1 MAAMRV
7 ILGPLSERVLRL
19 HNAPMHRLAG
29 LALRRDVLLAIAAVL
44 VGLAVGYVDSRP
56 TWDEVGVTVSLL
68 LLASAMAAGLSGRRP
83 WLWAVLVGAGV
94 PLFEIPGRGG
104 PASLVALLVS
114 GIGAAIGYAVARVA
128 ESG

>member
-1 MAAMRV
+1 MTVTNAFGMT
-7 ILGPLSERVLRL
+7 GSDSLSVTQ
-19 HNAPMHRLAG
+19 AP
-29 LALRRDVLLAIAAVL
+29 
-44 VGLAVGYVDSRP
+44 S
-56 TWDEVGVTVSLL
+56 GV
-68 LLASAMAAGLSGRRP
+68 
-83 WLWAVLVGAGV
+83 AVLVGAGV